1 MRKKNLIMCIVIVFI
16 LLITPSVSAF
26 KWKIITIKT
35 FKNCVKDLN
44 TDDGKEI
51 KSSLKIKY
59 PVSYLLFIGSMIS
72 RNIRII
78 LLVENAYELKNWPYI
93 EIKHP
98 IMYYR
103 LIMLVITTQIW
114 SGFWEY
120 WSHKYEWNWII
131 PHIIENY
138 L

>member
-1 MRKKNLIMCIVIVFI
+1 VIIFI

-26 KWKIITIKT
+26 QWKIIKIKT
-35 FKNCVKDLN
+35 FKDCLNDLN
-44 TDDGKEI
+44 IDDGKEI

-59 PVSYLLFIGSMIS
+59 PALYLLFIGSMIS

-98 IMYYR
+98 ILYYR

-120 WSHKYEWNWII
+120 WSYKYEWNWII